1 MSAAWVIALFTIV
14 AVYFL
19 DKSKNKVLIAVFDWI
34 PAVLLAYVIPA
45 LISYF
50 FSVDFSV
57 DSIHSFSKTW
67 VIPMA
72 IVAVMSS
79 LSFSQLKTIG
89 FKPVVLFVIGSA
101 IIALFPVVFAWAFLD
116 SDLVQNQWIQAGY
129 WKGIP
134 PIVGSWIGGS
144 TSQLV
149 LKELA
154 RTSES
159 LFLQVLVVDT
169 VLVNIW
175 TICMFQ
181 IIKKSQKLNTFFNIS
196 DKTIPLPISEEK
208 GKSLPWYGVLTL
220 LISGVFLIEILL
232 NAFVIKVIALS
243 IIGLLVSNFIPRWN
257 YRFALKLGGVLIIVV
272 MAILGLKLQ
281 FTALSMPIEFIGFL
295 VFWIFV
301 HFIGMVLAAKFL
313 NVHLAWV
320 PIASMANVGGIAT
333 APAVTAAYEKKW
345 MPHAIVLAILSMAT
359 GTFWGMITISLFE
372 SLFKGPDFGDPT
384 KIP

>member
-14 AVYFL
+14 VVYFL

-50 FSVDFSV
+50 FSVDYSV

-208 GKSLPWYGVLTL
+208 EKSLPWYGVLTL

-243 IIGLLVSNFIPRWN
+243 ILGLLVSNFIPRWN

-372 SLFKGPDFGDPT
+372 SLFKV
-384 KIP
+384 

>member
-1 MSAAWVIALFTIV
+1 VSAAWVIALFTIV
-14 AVYFL
+14 VVYFL

-50 FSVDFSV
+50 FSVDYSV

-208 GKSLPWYGVLTL
+208 EKSLPWYGVLTL

-372 SLFKGPDFGDPT
+372 SLFKV
-384 KIP
+384 

>member
-50 FSVDFSV
+50 FSVDYSV

-208 GKSLPWYGVLTL
+208 EKSLPWYGVLTL

-333 APAVTAAYEKKW
+333 APAVTAAYERKW

-372 SLFKGPDFGDPT
+372 SLFKV
-384 KIP
+384 

>member
-50 FSVDFSV
+50 FSVDYSV

-208 GKSLPWYGVLTL
+208 EKSLPWYGVLTL

-257 YRFALKLGGVLIIVV
+257 YQFALKLGGVLIIVV

-372 SLFKGPDFGDPT
+372 SLFKV
-384 KIP
+384 

>member
-1 MSAAWVIALFTIV
+1 MSAAWVISLFTIV
-14 AVYFL
+14 VVYFS
-19 DKSKNKVLIAVFDWI
+19 DQSKNKALAAVFDWI
-34 PAVLLAYVIPA
+34 PAVLLAYIIPA
-45 LISYF
+45 LISYS
-50 FSVDFSV
+50 FSVDYSA
-57 DSIHSFSKTW
+57 DAIHDFSKTW

-79 LSFSQLKTIG
+79 LSFSQLKAIG
-89 FKPVVLFVIGSA
+89 FKPIVLFVIGSA
-101 IIALFPVVFAWAFLD
+101 IIALFPVAFAWAFLD
-116 SDLVQNQWIQAGY
+116 SDLVQNQWIKAGY

-134 PIVGSWIGGS
+134 PIVGSWIGGR

-154 RTSES
+154 KTSES
-159 LFLQVLVVDT
+159 LFLQVLVIDT

-175 TICMFQ
+175 TIFMFQ
-181 IIKKSQKLNTFFNIS
+181 IIKKSSRLNTFFKIS

-208 GKSLPWYGVLTL
+208 QKSLPWYGVLTL
-220 LISGVFLIEILL
+220 LILGVFLIQIFL
-232 NAFVIKVIALS
+232 NIFVIKVIALS

-257 YRFALKLGGVLIIVV
+257 YQFALKLGGILIIVV

-301 HFIGMVLAAKFL
+301 HFMGMVMAAKAL
-313 NVHLAWV
+313 NLHLAWV

-359 GTFWGMITISLFE
+359 GTFWGMTTIYLFQY
-372 SLFKGPDFGDPT
+372 LFN
-384 KIP
+384 I

>member
-1 MSAAWVIALFTIV
+1 
-14 AVYFL
+14 
-19 DKSKNKVLIAVFDWI
+19 
-34 PAVLLAYVIPA
+34 
-45 LISYF
+45 
-50 FSVDFSV
+50 
-57 DSIHSFSKTW
+57 
-67 VIPMA
+67 MA

-79 LSFSQLKTIG
+79 LSFAQLKTIG
-89 FKPVVLFVIGSA
+89 FRPMVLFVIGSA

-154 RTSES
+154 KTSES

-181 IIKKSQKLNTFFNIS
+181 IIKKSQKLNAFFNIS
-196 DKTIPLPISEEK
+196 DKTIPLPITEDK
-208 GKSLPWYGVLTL
+208 QKTLPWYGVLTL

-243 IIGLLVSNFIPRWN
+243 ILGLLVSNFIPRWN

-359 GTFWGMITISLFE
+359 GTFWGMITIYLFE
-372 SLFKGPDFGDPT
+372 SLFKV
-384 KIP
+384 